1 MGSSVSLF
9 NSCRR
14 LFLIGFLLL
23 HTAAPFL
30 EAEEYRIKPGD
41 EIEIFVWE
49 SPEFSR
55 KAVVQLDGTI
65 PYPIVGELIVSGQN
79 SRELEGELKNF
90 LAKYIKAPQVSVLMT
105 RYISRQVTVLGEV
118 RQPGAYSIV
127 KEFSLTDLVA
137 EAGGFTQQAQIRN
150 VSVLRN
156 QDGVRERFDV
166 NMRKILKGKKED
178 FKLQSGDVV
187 YIPRSAVG
195 SWNWIVT
202 NILPTLTL
210 ALSIVTLAT
219 L

>member
-1 MGSSVSLF
+1 M
-9 NSCRR
+9 
-14 LFLIGFLLL
+14 
-23 HTAAPFL
+23 
-30 EAEEYRIKPGD
+30 
-41 EIEIFVWE
+41 
-49 SPEFSR
+49 
-55 KAVVQLDGTI
+55 VQLDGTI